1 MVKKLWGTRFKSGT
15 SKIADE
21 FTSSIS
27 FDKRLAIY
35 DIIGSIAHAK
45 MLGKCAIIPRPESKK
60 IVVGLKKLLAKLE
73 AGTFKFDA
81 QAEDVHTN
89 IQNALKKE
97 IGGAA
102 DRLHTARSRNDQ
114 VALDI
119 RMYCKDIVD
128 SLVCKIAIVE
138 KEIISFAKKN
148 SDYII
153 PAYTHLQPA
162 QLVLLSHYMLAYLEM
177 LERDKERL
185 FIAKKSCDVMPLG
198 SCALAGT
205 SLPIDRFFVA
215 KELGFKKVS
224 ENSIDAV
231 SDRDFI
237 LELLSALVILSIHL
251 SRISEDLIIWSTKE
265 FDLVDIDWSLCTG
278 SSIMPHKKNPDCLEL
293 VRGSCG
299 KIQSDLSAV
308 LIMLKGLPLSY
319 NRDMQLDKEPL
330 FDAAERVDLMLEIF
344 REVFRAIKIK
354 TGKLK
359 GKLND
364 DSLFSVDIVEYLI
377 AKGVSY
383 RDAHDAVGKMVR
395 EVLDKG
401 KRLSGLTVNELKKFS
416 KAFDK
421 DLYSLLD
428 PQVSVSRKKSFGG
441 TAKANVL
448 KALKKIEHRIG

>member
-1 MVKKLWGTRFKSGT
+1 MVKKLWGSRFKGGT
-15 SKIADE
+15 SKVADE

-27 FDKRLAIY
+27 FDKRLAVY
-35 DIIGSIAHAK
+35 DIIGSIAHAQ
-45 MLGKCAIIPRPESKK
+45 MLGKCEIIPKPESKK
-60 IVVGLKKLLAKLE
+60 IVAGLEKLLAKLKSG
-73 AGTFKFDA
+73 ALKFDA
-81 QAEDVHTN
+81 HAEDVHTN
-89 IQNALKKE
+89 IQNLLKKE
-97 IGGAA
+97 IGASA

-114 VALDI
+114 IALDI

-128 SLVCKIAIVE
+128 SLAQELNVVE
-138 KEIISFAKKN
+138 KEIIAFAKKN
-148 SDYII
+148 SGYII

-177 LERDKERL
+177 LERDKAR
-185 FIAKKSCDVMPLG
+185 FFNAKESCDVMPLG

-205 SLPIDRFFVA
+205 GLPIDRFFVA
-215 KELGFKKVS
+215 KKLGFKKVS
-224 ENSIDAV
+224 HNSIDAV

-265 FDLVDIDWSLCTG
+265 FDLIDIDWSLCTG

-330 FDAAERVDLMLEIF
+330 FDAVERIGQMLAIF
-344 REVFRAIKIK
+344 QEVFKAIKIK
-354 TGKLK
+354 PGKLK
-359 GKLND
+359 EKLND
-364 DSLFSVDIVEYLI
+364 DSFFSVDIVEYLI
-377 AKGVSY
+377 AKGISY

-395 EVLDKG
+395 DVLDKG
-401 KRLSGLTVNELKKFS
+401 KRISDLTIDELKKFS
-416 KAFDK
+416 KAFED
-421 DLYSLLD
+421 DLYDLLD
-428 PQVSVSRKKSFGG
+428 PQVSINRKKSFGG
-441 TAKANVL
+441 TAKINVL
-448 KALKKIEHRIG
+448 KALRKIEERIG

>member
-1 MVKKLWGTRFKSGT
+1 
-15 SKIADE
+15 
-21 FTSSIS
+21 
-27 FDKRLAIY
+27 
-35 DIIGSIAHAK
+35 
-45 MLGKCAIIPRPESKK
+45 
-60 IVVGLKKLLAKLE
+60 
-73 AGTFKFDA
+73 
-81 QAEDVHTN
+81 
-89 IQNALKKE
+89 
-97 IGGAA
+97 
-102 DRLHTARSRNDQ
+102 
-114 VALDI
+114 
-119 RMYCKDIVD
+119 
-128 SLVCKIAIVE
+128 
-138 KEIISFAKKN
+138 
-148 SDYII
+148 
-153 PAYTHLQPA
+153 
-162 QLVLLSHYMLAYLEM
+162 MLAYLEM

-185 FIAKKSCDVMPLG
+185 FIAKESCDVMPLG

-205 SLPIDRFFVA
+205 GLPIDRFFVA
-215 KELGFKKVS
+215 KKLGFKKVS

-265 FDLVDIDWSLCTG
+265 FDLIDIDWSLCTG

-330 FDAAERVDLMLEIF
+330 FDAVERVDQMLEIF
-344 REVFRAIKIK
+344 QEVFKAIKIK

-359 GKLND
+359 DKLND

-395 EVLDKG
+395 DVLDKG
-401 KRLSGLTVNELKKFS
+401 KRIGDLTVNELKKFS
-416 KAFDK
+416 QAFES
-421 DLYSLLD
+421 DLYNLLD
-428 PQVSVSRKKSFGG
+428 PKVSVNRKKSFGG
-441 TAKANVL
+441 TAKVNVL
-448 KALKKIEHRIG
+448 KALKKIEERIG

>member
-1 MVKKLWGTRFKSGT
+1 MKKLWGSRFKGAT

-27 FDKRLAIY
+27 FDKRLAVY
-35 DIIGSIAHAK
+35 DIIGSIAHAQ
-45 MLGKCAIIPRPESKK
+45 MLGKCAIIPKLESKK
-60 IVVGLKKLLAKLE
+60 IVAGLEKLLARLE
-73 AGTFKFDA
+73 SGTFKFDV

-97 IGGAA
+97 IGASA

-119 RMYCKDIVD
+119 RMYCKDIID
-128 SLVCKIAIVE
+128 SLAGQIVIIEKNIIA
-138 KEIISFAKKN
+138 FAKKN

-185 FIAKKSCDVMPLG
+185 FIAKESCDVMPLG

-205 SLPIDRFFVA
+205 GLPIDRFFVA
-215 KELGFKKVS
+215 KKLGFKKVS
-224 ENSIDAV
+224 DNSIDAV

-265 FDLVDIDWSLCTG
+265 FDLIDIDWSLCTG

-330 FDAAERVDLMLEIF
+330 FDAVERVDQMLGIF
-344 REVFRAIKIK
+344 QEVFKAIKIK

-359 GKLND
+359 EKLND

-395 EVLDKG
+395 DVLDKG
-401 KRLSGLTVNELKKFS
+401 KRISDLKVVELKKFS
-416 KAFDK
+416 QAFEN
-421 DLYSLLD
+421 DLYNLLD
-428 PQVSVSRKKSFGG
+428 PKVSVNRKKSFGG
-441 TAKANVL
+441 TAKINVL
-448 KALKKIEHRIG
+448 KALKKVEKRIG